1 MPTLCEI
8 IGVDLPNDLDGSN
21 FMPLLEDK
29 PFLRNHPLYWFFY
42 RTLPEIAMRVG
53 DYMILGL
60 NNDTISRPYQ
70 FSQEDYECL
79 KTILIKDYEL
89 FDLSK
94 DFSQENNIFDLRP
107 KKDSIKK
114 MINNQLEKI
123 RKRLYTWKNL
133 SLK

>member
-1 MPTLCEI
+1 MHI
-8 IGVDLPNDLDGSN
+8 
-21 FMPLLEDK
+21 
-29 PFLRNHPLYWFFY
+29 
-42 RTLPEIAMRVG
+42 G

-114 MINNQLEKI
+114 MINNQLERI